1 MREWWG
7 KHIIWSMFDKQDV
20 LKIIDEEIKEI
31 KSMKPEPWENEVT
44 FEARKK
50 YYLAEAKAIRLK
62 LRSALE

>member
-1 MREWWG
+1 
-7 KHIIWSMFDKQDV
+7 MFDKQDV

-44 FEARKK
+44 FETRKG

-62 LRSALE
+62 LCNELE